1 MLGLNQ
7 TISSSGAPAEVFP
20 LVEYTSDFS
29 AGVDSF
35 SKEFD
40 ASAVATLA
48 GNIDAEGKTDV
59 LRISFSGTENDGLF
73 YVTRSFSDLSAQQ
86 QLNSYMTFR
95 ADIYY
100 DFTSSGPVQTYVQA
114 GNALSDQ
121 VSLIALEG
129 QAFQNVNVGEW
140 TTVQGQLYMNS
151 TVSLDNLLRI
161 GFVDT
166 GDIPVSG
173 DNMYI
178 HNVVF
183 TFEDRS

>member
-7 TISSSGAPAEVFP
+7 TSSSSGALAEVFP

-40 ASAVATLA
+40 PSGVATLA
-48 GNIDAEGKTDV
+48 GNTDAHGKTDV
-59 LRISFSGTENDGLF
+59 LSITWRGNEDDGLF

-100 DFTSSGPVQTYVQA
+100 EFAASGPVQTYVQA
-114 GNALSDQ
+114 GNAISST
-121 VSLIALEG
+121 VSLITKDG
-129 QAFQNVNVGEW
+129 NSFQNVNVGEW
-140 TTVQGQLYMNS
+140 TTVQGQLHMN
-151 TVSLDNLLRI
+151 TATSLDNLLRI
-161 GFVDT
+161 GFVDSA
-166 GDIPVSG
+166 DAPVSG
-173 DNMYI
+173 DKMYI

-183 TFEDRS
+183 IFEDRS